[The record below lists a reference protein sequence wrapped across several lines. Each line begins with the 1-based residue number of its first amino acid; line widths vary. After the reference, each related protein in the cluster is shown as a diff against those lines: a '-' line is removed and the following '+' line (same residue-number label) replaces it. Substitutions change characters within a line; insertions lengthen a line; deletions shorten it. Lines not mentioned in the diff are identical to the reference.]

1 MKVLFNIF
9 SVVIVLWSCRPEP
22 LDVKLDEYEPKVV
35 VSSQVIPNY
44 LMVVGLTRSFTVLSS
59 AGLNGGGENI
69 TFYNLLIDSALVTI
83 STSYG
88 TDTLFKLSPG
98 LFVSLKELAMPGGTY
113 NLKVVDYGLR
123 ETITANST
131 MLQNVPL
138 DTVIPTLNLE
148 EEEDTSINL
157 MISFVDPKEIE
168 NFYVLSVYSR
178 NSNTT
183 LLDINM
189 FFENG
194 SNKLEYQ
201 ELIKDRNSDSDTI
214 KRAFTLK
221 NVKTS
226 DSLMVSLSNISE
238 GYYSFLKSRERSGS
252 LLSLITNEPINYP
265 TNINGGYGYFNTHNP
280 SFRFFD
286 LKFLLD

>member
-1 MKVLFNIF
+1 MKVLFKILC
-9 SVVIVLWSCRPEP
+9 VAIILWSCRPEP
-22 LDVKLDEYEPKVV
+22 LDVKLDEYEPQVV

-44 LMVVGLTRSFTVLSS
+44 LMVVGLTRSFTILSS
-59 AGLNGGGENI
+59 AGFNGGGGNA
-69 TFYNLLIDSALVTI
+69 TFENLLIDSALVTI
-83 STSYG
+83 SSLNG

-98 LFVSLKELAMPGGTY
+98 LFVSLKELAMPGGAY
-113 NLKVVDYGLR
+113 NLKVVDYGLGK
-123 ETITANST
+123 TITANST

-157 MISFVDPKEIE
+157 MISFIDPKEIE

-178 NSNTT
+178 NSNTAV
-183 LLDINM
+183 LDINM

-201 ELIKDRNSDSDTI
+201 ELIKDRISDSDTI

-252 LLSLITNEPINYP
+252 LLSEITNEPINYP

-286 LKFLLD
+286 LRFLLD

>member
-59 AGLNGGGENI
+59 AGFNGGAENT
-69 TFYNLLIDSALVTI
+69 TFDNLLIDSALVTI

-88 TDTLFKLSPG
+88 TDTLFKLSSG

-157 MISFVDPKEIE
+157 MISFVDPKEME

-252 LLSLITNEPINYP
+252 LLSEITNEPINYP